1 MKATLLAIATQRS
14 ALIERMQK
22 VASTRPAAANPIP
35 SVTEMWLIE
44 CSFLRSPAKNVG
56 WVHVECR
63 NVQSR
68 DDSRLG
74 LMRQLSR
81 TRAAARSGTLR
92 ASAFALELERHSD
105 DQSARLSR
113 SGDKTRFVL
122 EPLVLSTDEIIDCK
136 AREPSCGG
144 QQAGFWPS
152 WILAMNESSC
162 AASDD
167 YALVRFSTE
176 DYAPQ
181 ERLEAMHE
189 ICGRNLQNVLVES
202 LAGESFHAAVTLR
215 RMPGLSLYTAS
226 RSEAIYRRSR
236 HMIEHDDVIMIAG
249 FTSSYEVHHLGRAIN
264 LGCGEGVILTG
275 AEPAS
280 FGGPDQKS
288 VNLLRVPKRLL
299 SPFVTDLEATYGRSI
314 PANNPALQLLVGYL
328 RLLEEAG
335 TYAVPEL
342 RRQAVTHIHD
352 LIALT
357 I

>member
-1 MKATLLAIATQRS
+1 
-14 ALIERMQK
+14 
-22 VASTRPAAANPIP
+22 
-35 SVTEMWLIE
+35 
-44 CSFLRSPAKNVG
+44 
-56 WVHVECR
+56 
-63 NVQSR
+63 
-68 DDSRLG
+68 
-74 LMRQLSR
+74 
-81 TRAAARSGTLR
+81 
-92 ASAFALELERHSD
+92 
-105 DQSARLSR
+105 
-113 SGDKTRFVL
+113 
-122 EPLVLSTDEIIDCK
+122 
-136 AREPSCGG
+136 
-144 QQAGFWPS
+144 
-152 WILAMNESSC
+152 MNESSC

-335 TYAVPEL
+335 TYTVPEL

-357 I
+357 IGAIRDAAEIAESRGARAARLRAIKQDVANRLDQPDLSLTTIAARHRLKLRWVQRMFESEGTTFTEYVLSQRLLRAHRLLTDPCRTCLKISTIALDVGFADLSYFNRTFRRCYGTTPSELRAAARSGDLSH